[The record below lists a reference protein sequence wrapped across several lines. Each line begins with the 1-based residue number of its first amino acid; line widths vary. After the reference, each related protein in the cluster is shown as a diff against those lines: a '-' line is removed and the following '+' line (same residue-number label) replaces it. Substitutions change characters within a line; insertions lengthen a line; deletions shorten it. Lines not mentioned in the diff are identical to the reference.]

1 MEYSQSQALQG
12 LAAALLADAKLLN
25 DCFVAFGV
33 GLSEVVEQTATL
45 ADHHEKTAP
54 GGMVLLVG
62 LEVLGQL
69 ANPRAQDSDLNFR
82 GTGIVIGSAVIGN
95 QGGFFLSG

>member
-69 ANPRAQDSDLNFR
+69 ANPRTQDSDLNFR

>member
-1 MEYSQSQALQG
+1 MEYAQSSTVQR

-25 DCFVAFGV
+25 DSFVAFGV
-33 GLSEVVEQTATL
+33 GLSEVVQQAATL
-45 ADHHEKTAP
+45 ADHHKKTAP

-69 ANPRAQDSDLNFR
+69 TNPGAQDGDLNFR
-82 GTGIVIGSAVIGN
+82 RTGIVIGSAVIGN

>member
-1 MEYSQSQALQG
+1 MEYAQSSTVQN

-25 DCFVAFGV
+25 DSFVAFGV
-33 GLSEVVEQTATL
+33 GLSEVVQQAATL
-45 ADHHEKTAP
+45 ADHHKKTAP

-69 ANPRAQDSDLNFR
+69 ADPRAQDGDLNFR
-82 GTGIVIGSAVIGN
+82 RSSIVIGSAVIGN